1 MKKRKLAELNEEDK
15 EESEDEEQE
24 EDSTIKGRRRQAQQ
38 SPFDWVQLSRGLLKQ
53 EKELA

>member
-38 SPFDWVQLSRGLLKQ
+38 PPFDWVQLSRGLLKQ